1 MRTFTNGGFE
11 MKLIKS
17 LAFVAAVAVAGVA
30 GVASAVPPGLL
41 YEKYYYTDATYTTV
55 VGHQLDRCV
64 NGNVGSG
71 TLHGSK
77 SDYVIATA
85 VGECPGGYW

>member
-1 MRTFTNGGFE
+1 

-17 LAFVAAVAVAGVA
+17 VAFTVAVALAAVAGA
-30 GVASAVPPGLL
+30 ASAVPPGLL
-41 YEKYYYTDATYTTV
+41 YEKYYYSDATYTTV

-71 TLHGSK
+71 VLAGSK
-77 SDYVIATA
+77 SDYVVQTA
-85 VGECPGGYW
+85 VGQCPGGYW